1 MAFAGLK
8 VGFGCTFVTYGFLAS
23 GLTGAGGALCVWVGV
38 GVGLADG
45 FLVGLAEA
53 LALAETEGSTDAE
66 ADGDGPAALLSL
78 EHEVIDTAKAI
89 PSAPTKNF
97 LLALKDIFD
106 IDLPFSICSYDE
118 SLLDSTS

>member
-1 MAFAGLK
+1 MGFRSV
-8 VGFGCTFVTYGFLAS
+8 VGFFVGLVDGFL
-23 GLTGAGGALCVWVGV
+23 VGRLV
-38 GVGLADG
+38 GFDEGFLVGRADG

-53 LALAETEGSTDAE
+53 LALAETEASTDAD

-78 EHEVIDTAKAI
+78 EHEVTDTANAI

-106 IDLPFSICSYDE
+106 IDLPFSISSYDE